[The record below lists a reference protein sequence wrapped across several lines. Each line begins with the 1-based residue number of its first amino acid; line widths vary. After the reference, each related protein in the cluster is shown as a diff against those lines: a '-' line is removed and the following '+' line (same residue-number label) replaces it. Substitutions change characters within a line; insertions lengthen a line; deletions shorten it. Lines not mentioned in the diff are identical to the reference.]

1 MMSDDAH
8 SRFDAIADVLARRSS
23 DLPFLLLDP
32 NLRIRAASTAYVSVA
47 LRERDELCGE
57 LLFDAFP
64 DNPGDPQ
71 ASGTANLAAS
81 LETAMRSGRPHN
93 MWIQRYD
100 IRDPDS
106 PDTFLPKVW
115 SPANAPLVDHGE
127 LIGVVHR
134 VKEVAGFEH
143 LVSVLARALETG
155 RSWSSAE
162 LLHTL
167 AAVTEV
173 ENDRHSQR
181 ERALVVENEQLRVA
195 IDTRDMI
202 GQAKGM
208 LMERFNID
216 SVGAFDLLVKLSQDT
231 NIRVEQ
237 IARKVVEAQ
246 RPPQSN

>member
-1 MMSDDAH
+1 MPDNAD
-8 SRFDAIADVLARRSS
+8 SRFDAIAYMLTRRSS
-23 DLPFLLLDP
+23 NLPFLLLDRD
-32 NLRIRAASTAYVSVA
+32 LRIQAVSTAYAGVT
-47 LRERDELCGE
+47 LRGRRELCGQ

-64 DNPGDPQ
+64 DNPDDPQ

-100 IRDPDS
+100 IRDPRS
-106 PDTFLPKVW
+106 PDTFLAKVW
-115 SPANAPLVDHGE
+115 SPANAPLFDHGE

-134 VKEVAGFEH
+134 VKEVAGYEH
-143 LVSVLARALETG
+143 LVSVLARAVETG

-167 AAVTEV
+167 AAVTDV
-173 ENDRHSQR
+173 EKERQSRR
-181 ERALVVENEQLRVA
+181 EQALVVENEQLRVA

-216 SVGAFDLLVKLSQDT
+216 SVSAFDLLVKLSQQT
-231 NIRVEQ
+231 NTRVEQ
-237 IARKVVEAQ
+237 IARKVIEAEH
-246 RPPQSN
+246 PPQSS